1 MTRAR
6 GFTLLEVMV
15 ALVVMG
21 LFSLMAYRALDAVLG
36 AEARARAE
44 IERWRVL
51 ERAFGRVQGD
61 LANVLDMPLAGR
73 GFRLAEYAGG
83 QELSWDRLLPD
94 DEPGGLR
101 RAGYRQAGGR
111 LSRLVWREAAPP
123 GEAAAEAPL
132 LDGLDALHFRCLD
145 GQGAWHDAW
154 PLAGME
160 ARPPRAVEIQL
171 TLAGGAVVRR
181 VMLAQ

>member
-1 MTRAR
+1 MNKPR

-15 ALVVMG
+15 ALVIMT

-51 ERAFGRVQGD
+51 ERAFARLQGD

-73 GFRLAEYAGG
+73 GFRLADSGGG

-101 RAGYRQAGGR
+101 RTGYRHDGGTV
-111 LSRLVWREAAPP
+111 SRLVWREAAPP
-123 GEAAAEAPL
+123 GEAPAEAPL
-132 LDGLDALHFRCLD
+132 LEGLNGARFRCLD
-145 GQGAWHDAW
+145 AQGAWRDAW
-154 PLAGME
+154 PTNGAE
-160 ARPPRAVEIQL
+160 PRPPRAVEIQL
-171 TLAGGAVVRR
+171 TLADGANVRR
-181 VMLAQ
+181 VILAQ